1 MVNKQIFVV
10 VCNIAGTIT
19 ERRSQVTHAWSE
31 KYAVLWGKTA
41 LTTDISIADH
51 DADCIP
57 SNPIMNLLNS
67 SAVSR

>member
-19 ERRSQVTHAWSE
+19 ERRSRATHARSG

-41 LTTDISIADH
+41 LTTGTSIADH

-57 SNPIMNLLNS
+57 PKPRMKHPNP